1 MSIDDAGANTKECVL
16 DGIKLSFKLSI
27 ANKVIS
33 AGVSSPSGSLPLSNA
48 RERRSIE
55 VKTDNGSY
63 EIAEQINGD
72 NAVFAVTPIK
82 DHPLVSEANKLSIL
96 TYDLW
101 GMSVNGSKRV
111 QARFDEMPKFFHNYD
126 VLALEGQYDRKPTDS
141 LHTAFR
147 KEYPY
152 QTAKIRQRGI
162 PMEAGIYL
170 LSRYPIAKQD
180 FMFYRTCKGLQCLAT
195 NAAIYIEINKKGQ
208 KYHIFDTHIQSGNTD
223 VQVQARM
230 DQVTELS
237 RFIQSQHIPKDEP
250 IIIAG
255 NFNIDMIHQEPNY
268 QDMLTLLNS
277 THPDSTGYP
286 MTFDADVNKWAN
298 PINPDNNKLLH
309 AYFDYLLYDNNHLTP
324 ISANLNVITP
334 RSTISTLWNYWDLSN
349 HFAVEGL
356 FEYAT
361 PSQH

>member
-1 MSIDDAGANTKECVL
+1 MSIDDEGSNTKDCIL

-27 ANKVIS
+27 ANKVMSVGIS
-33 AGVSSPSGSLPLSNA
+33 TPSGDLPLSNI

-55 VKTDNGSY
+55 VKTNNGRY
-63 EIAEQINGD
+63 EIAEKIDGD
-72 NAVFAVTPIK
+72 NAVFAITPIK
-82 DHPLVSEANKLSIL
+82 HHQLVSETNKLSIL

-101 GMSVNGSKRV
+101 GISVNGSKKV
-111 QARFDEMPKFFHNYD
+111 QIRFDEMPQFFQNYD
-126 VLALEGQYDRKPTDS
+126 VLALEGLFDRKPTET
-141 LHTAFR
+141 LHTALL

-152 QTAKIRQRGI
+152 QTAKIRQRGVPI
-162 PMEAGIYL
+162 QAGIYI

-180 FMFYRTCKGLQCLAT
+180 AVFYKTCKGFQCLAT
-195 NAAIYIEINKKGQ
+195 NAAIYTEIIKNGQ

-223 VQVQARM
+223 AQVQARM

-237 RFIQSQHIPKDEP
+237 RFIQSQHIPKEEP

-255 NFNIDMIHQEPNY
+255 NFNIDMLHQPLNY

-277 THPDSTGYP
+277 THPDSTGYSL
-286 MTFDADVNKWAN
+286 TYDSDVNKWAD
-298 PINPDNNKLLH
+298 PFHPVH
-309 AYFDYLLYDNNHLTP
+309 GYVDYLLYDNDHLTP

-334 RSTISTLWNYWDLSN
+334 RSTIPALWNYWDLSS
-349 HFAVEGL
+349 HFAVEGF

-361 PSQH
+361 PSTN